1 MLLGPYSG
9 AKPMACLAR
18 TVFNVHDKQLM
29 GGTSFVDV
37 HQVLVRGI
45 LMLPCTRQMQ
55 VETCNGPKD
64 LVEVVTTKVGMSVS
78 LATMPMPCVGIP

>member
-18 TVFNVHDKQLM
+18 TVFNVHDKPAM
-29 GGTSFVDV
+29 EGTSFVDV
-37 HQVLVRGI
+37 HPVLAQEI
-45 LMLPCTRQMQ
+45 LMLPCTKQMPM
-55 VETCNGPKD
+55 ETCNGPKD